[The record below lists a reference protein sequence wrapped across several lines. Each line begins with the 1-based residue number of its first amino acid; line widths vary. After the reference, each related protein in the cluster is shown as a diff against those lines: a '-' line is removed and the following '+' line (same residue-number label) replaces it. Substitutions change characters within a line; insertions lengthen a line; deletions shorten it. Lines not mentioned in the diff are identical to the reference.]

1 MAHPIT
7 SFFSLPARAKFWT
20 ACHHLLL
27 AMTIASATVLAE
39 QTKWFAPFDLITRSL
54 MTYFQAWKDV
64 RVRQERSSEGYETVW
79 RPSAAGDRPLVIVVP
94 QLPVQAGAKGLTPA
108 EFAAAL
114 IRAAVRQNPRV
125 LALQLDSLDPHWDD
139 PRLNDPA
146 CDFLLQ
152 SEHRV
157 SSFTPIPDTCQSPT
171 ADDSVESL
179 LRNAAARAALKQ
191 VLAEAAKSTPLVIKV
206 PSMPLSLDQFNSLRN
221 RKNIFDQRVALRSM
235 VWALDLCET
244 PNVRIAYDWEPLEG
258 GVIFERLV
266 PSLGNVAYEVHRHLE
281 SKRRSGSQ
289 QFVAA
294 DIDPA
299 MDACAPFHASAL
311 TQLIGSFSDSRE
323 IEFAATAFFGQ
334 IESMTGS
341 SGFGGIGTINSRY
354 HETMTHGIYLDI
366 QSLRPGE
373 PVGNLIPHGL
383 HQKVVFLGDDLIR
396 ADLLQLKQRPEVDYQ
411 AAVFYSDLHGTIG
424 LRHVTAFLLD
434 VALGTLLGMLFALS
448 WGLYGRARIEMDGEV
463 TSSVQGIFAKIPLY
477 LRSRG
482 ILVLNLVLLVCLTW
496 ATFALA
502 NYFMRKDVWIN
513 PLPLVLGMSLK
524 GLLASRQ
531 SAGERVVDNGWAFFN
546 HHPDVIIQLPIIV
559 ISIGLVL
566 YHGLK

>member
-7 SFFSLPARAKFWT
+7 SFFSLPARVKFWT
-20 ACHHLLL
+20 ACHHVLL

-39 QTKWFAPFDLITRSL
+39 QTKWFAPFDLITRSM

-64 RVRQERSSEGYETVW
+64 RVRQEKSLEGYEMMW
-79 RPSAAGDRPLVIVVP
+79 KPSAAGDRPLVIVVP
-94 QLPVQAGAKGLTPA
+94 QLAAQAGAKGLAPA
-108 EFAAAL
+108 EFAAQL

-152 SEHRV
+152 PEHRA
-157 SSFTPIPDTCQSPT
+157 SLYTPIPDACRSQTG
-171 ADDSVESL
+171 DDSVDSL
-179 LRNAAARAALKQ
+179 RRDTAARAALKQ
-191 VLAEAAKSTPLVIKV
+191 VLAEAAKSTSVVVKA

-221 RKNIFDQRVALRSM
+221 AKNIFDQRVALRSM
-235 VWALDLCET
+235 VWALDLCKT
-244 PNVRIAYDWEPLEG
+244 PNVHIAYDWEPRQG
-258 GVIFERLV
+258 GVIFERWV
-266 PSLGNVAYEVHRHLE
+266 PSLGNVVYAVHRHLE
-281 SKRRSGSQ
+281 SKRRSGFQ
-289 QFVAA
+289 HLVAA
-294 DIDPA
+294 DIDLA
-299 MDACAPFHASAL
+299 MDACAPFHAPAV
-311 TQLIGSFSDSRE
+311 TQLIGSFSDSQE
-323 IEFAATAFFGQ
+323 IELAAAAFFGQ
-334 IESMTGS
+334 IETMTVF
-341 SGFGGIGTINSRY
+341 SGFGGIGTINSRF
-354 HETMTHGIYLDI
+354 HETMAHGIYLNI

-411 AAVFYSDLHGTIG
+411 AAVFYSDLHSTIG

-434 VALGTLLGMLFALS
+434 VALGTLLGVFFSLS
-448 WGLYGRARIEMDGEV
+448 WGLYGRARIAMDGQV
-463 TSSVQGIFAKIPLY
+463 TSSVRGIYAKIPLY
-477 LRSRG
+477 VRSRG
-482 ILVLNLVLLVCLTW
+482 ILLLNLVLLVCLTW
-496 ATFALA
+496 AMFAMA

-513 PLPLVLGMSLK
+513 PLPLILGMSLK

-531 SAGERVVDNGWAFFN
+531 SASERVVDSGWAFFN
-546 HHPDVIIQLPIIV
+546 HHPDVILQLPIIV
-559 ISIGLVL
+559 ISIGVVL